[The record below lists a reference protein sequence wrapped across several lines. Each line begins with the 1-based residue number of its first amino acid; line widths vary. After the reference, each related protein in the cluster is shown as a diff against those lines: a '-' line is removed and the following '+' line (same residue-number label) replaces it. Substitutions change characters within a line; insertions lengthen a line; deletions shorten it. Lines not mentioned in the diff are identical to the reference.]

1 MRLRRIKAITIKQ
14 FASITYNW
22 YMILQFLIY
31 PLIAIFLIFTLPDN
45 IESKISIT
53 VSMSIY
59 FVGMIPIL
67 AVQSIIKEDQIQNTL
82 RILILSTVKP
92 LEYLIGINIFIVLL
106 SLIDILIF
114 GLLAGFSGIAL
125 LSYTGVMLVGV
136 ITSLVLGSA

>member
-106 SLIDILIF
+106 SLIEQ
-114 GLLAGFSGIAL
+114 
-125 LSYTGVMLVGV
+125 
-136 ITSLVLGSA
+136 

>member
-92 LEYLIGINIFIVLL
+92 LEY
-106 SLIDILIF
+106 
-114 GLLAGFSGIAL
+114 
-125 LSYTGVMLVGV
+125 
-136 ITSLVLGSA
+136 